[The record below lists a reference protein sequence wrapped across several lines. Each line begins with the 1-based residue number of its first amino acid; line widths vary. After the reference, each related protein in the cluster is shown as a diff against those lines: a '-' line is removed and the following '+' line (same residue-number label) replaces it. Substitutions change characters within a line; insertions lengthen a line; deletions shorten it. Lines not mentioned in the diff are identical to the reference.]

1 VPGSAWIGLLHR
13 FERWRHGKQQNVVG
27 VVAVAVP
34 VAITVLGVHP
44 PPVDAVVTRK
54 SPPELTGSHVYGVTY
69 EMVLPVQV
77 SLVDDDTDTE
87 ALHEAPETAPQE
99 HLLHPRPSSTLP

>member
-1 VPGSAWIGLLHR
+1 
-13 FERWRHGKQQNVVG
+13 
-27 VVAVAVP
+27 
-34 VAITVLGVHP
+34 
-44 PPVDAVVTRK
+44 
-54 SPPELTGSHVYGVTY
+54 
-69 EMVLPVQV
+69 MVLPVQV